1 MPGDPLRPA
10 AFLAAGHGW
19 GLAIFPLLAMVVA
32 AVFGVD
38 LFRRY
43 LRSRRPHE
51 GVWAVALLMYSVAS
65 GAVWWGVVSGWDPA
79 TFRTYYLLGA
89 VLNVAY
95 LFVGEVYLLSAQR
108 SLPHVLLAVLVAGTA
123 FAAWKISSAPIRAA
137 FLDDALPLGREVF
150 GSGSLPHRLAQYYSF
165 PAYFLLLGGL
175 VWSAWQM
182 RDRADLRPRVG
193 GILLIALGASA
204 VAVGSGIGAA
214 FHLVALFSVSLA
226 AGVVVMYW
234 GFLQASRR
242 PGRAAAPTTA
252 AAP

>member
-1 MPGDPLRPA
+1 MPAVPYRTI
-10 AFLAAGHGW
+10 AFLGAGHGW
-19 GLAIFPLLAMVVA
+19 GLALFPLLAAVTA
-32 AVFGVD
+32 LVFGLD
-38 LFRRY
+38 LARRF

-51 GVWAVALLMYSVAS
+51 GVWTIALLMYAAAS
-65 GAVWWGVVSGWDPA
+65 GAAWWGVLSGWDPA

-89 VLNVAY
+89 VLNVPY
-95 LFVGEVYLLSAQR
+95 LFVGEVYLLSRRRAVA
-108 SLPHVLLAVLVAGTA
+108 HTLLAVLLGGTA
-123 FAAWKISSAPIRAA
+123 FAVWRISSAPIDAA
-137 FLDDALPLGREVF
+137 FLDDVLPLGREVF
-150 GSGSLPHRLAQYYSF
+150 GAGSLPHRLAQYYSF

-193 GILLIALGASA
+193 GVLLIALGASV

-226 AGVVVMYW
+226 AGVLAMYW

-242 PGRAAAPTTA
+242 PGRPAVTAPV
-252 AAP
+252 PSP